1 MNKTLGV
8 IPARM
13 ASSRFPGK
21 PLKKILGIP
30 MLAHCYERALLAQ
43 VCEKLV
49 IATPDEEIMSWA
61 KNHEIPAVL
70 TSHHHERATERA
82 QETLDILSKQGER
95 YDFILLLQGDE
106 PQIFPDDIKNLSAAF
121 SGSELEIVNLVYPI
135 DGDDLDNP
143 NVVKVIMT
151 NTSKISF
158 FTRAHVPNRSHKAM
172 RQLGMIGF
180 TLAALTQY
188 INLQPT
194 PLEELESIDMMRL
207 LENDYEINAVISSSP
222 ILGVDNPEDIAKAE
236 LMMTKDVLL
245 EIYQDKY
252 LQLDQ

>member
-30 MLAHCYERALLAQ
+30 MLAHCYERALLSQA
-43 VCEKLV
+43 CDKLV
-49 IATPDEEIMSWA
+49 IATPDEEIIKWA
-61 KNHEIPAVL
+61 KNHEIPVAL

-82 QETLDILSKQGER
+82 QETLDILSKRGER

-106 PQIFPDDIKNLSAAF
+106 PQIFPDDIVNLRAAF
-121 SGSELEIVNLVYPI
+121 CGSELEIVNLVYSI

-143 NVVKVIMT
+143 NIVKAIMT

-158 FTRAHVPNRSHKAM
+158 FTRAHVPNRSDKAM

-180 TLAALTQY
+180 TLAALAQY
-188 INLQPT
+188 TNLQPT

-207 LENDYEINAVISSSP
+207 LENDYEINAVLSSSP
-222 ILGVDNPEDIAKAE
+222 ILGVDNPEDIAKVE
-236 LMMTKDVLL
+236 LMMTKDLLL
-245 EIYQDKY
+245 ETYQDKY
-252 LQLDQ
+252 L

>member
-8 IPARM
+8 IPAKM
-13 ASSRFPGK
+13 ASSRLPGK

-30 MLAHCYERALLAQ
+30 MLAHCYERALLSQA
-43 VCEKLV
+43 CDKLV
-49 IATPDEEIMSWA
+49 IATPDEEIMNWA
-61 KNHEIPAVL
+61 LNYNIPAIL
-70 TSHHHERATERA
+70 TGHHHQRATERA

-106 PQIFPDDIKNLSAAF
+106 PQIFPDDIKNLSSAF
-121 SGSELEIVNLVYPI
+121 CGSDLEVINLVYPI
-135 DGDDLDNP
+135 DGGDLDNP
-143 NVVKVIMT
+143 NVVKAIIT
-151 NTSKISF
+151 NESKISF
-158 FTRAHVPNRSHKAM
+158 FTRAHVPHKIDKAM

-180 TLAALTQY
+180 TIDALTQY
-188 INLQPT
+188 TNLKPT

-236 LMMTKDVLL
+236 LMMAKDLLL
-245 EIYQDKY
+245 ETYQDKY
-252 LQLDQ
+252 F

>member
-1 MNKTLGV
+1 MKKTLGV

-30 MLAHCYERALLAQ
+30 MLAHCYERALLSQA
-43 VCEKLV
+43 CDKLV

-61 KNHEIPAVL
+61 KNHEIPVIL
-70 TSHHHERATERA
+70 TGHHHQRATERA
-82 QETLDILSKQGER
+82 QETLDILSEQGET

-106 PQIFPDDIKNLSAAF
+106 PQIFPDDIQNLSDAF
-121 SGSELEIVNLVYPI
+121 CGSELEIVNLVYPI
-135 DGDDLDNP
+135 DGDDLGNP
-143 NVVKVIMT
+143 NVVKAIMS

-158 FTRAHVPNRSHKAM
+158 FTRAHVPNRSDKAL

-180 TLAALTQY
+180 TIDALTQY
-188 INLQPT
+188 TNLQPT

-207 LENDYEINAVISSSP
+207 LESDYEINAVISSSP

-236 LMMTKDVLL
+236 LMMTTDLLL
-245 EIYQDKY
+245 ETYQDKY
-252 LQLDQ
+252 L

>member
-30 MLAHCYERALLAQ
+30 MLAHCYERALLSQA
-43 VCEKLV
+43 CDKLV
-49 IATPDEEIMSWA
+49 IATPDEEIMNWA
-61 KNHEIPAVL
+61 NNHEIPAIL

-82 QETLDILSKQGER
+82 LETLDILRKQGER

-106 PQIFPDDIKNLSAAF
+106 PQIFPDDIVNLRAAF
-121 SGSELEIVNLVYPI
+121 CGSELEIVNLVYSI

-143 NVVKVIMT
+143 NIVKAIMT

-158 FTRAHVPNRSHKAM
+158 FTRAHVPNRSDKAM

-180 TLAALTQY
+180 TLAALAQY
-188 INLQPT
+188 TNLQPT

-207 LENDYEINAVISSSP
+207 LENDYEINAVLSSSP
-222 ILGVDNPEDIAKAE
+222 ILGVDNPEDIAKVE
-236 LMMTKDVLL
+236 LMMTKDLLL
-245 EIYQDKY
+245 ETYQDKY
-252 LQLDQ
+252 L

>member
-1 MNKTLGV
+1 MKKTLGV

-30 MLAHCYERALLAQ
+30 MLAHCYERALLSQA
-43 VCEKLV
+43 CDKLV
-49 IATPDEEIMSWA
+49 IATPDEDIMNWA

-70 TSHHHERATERA
+70 TGHHHQRATERA
-82 QETLDILSKQGER
+82 KETLDILSKQGEM

-106 PQIFPDDIKNLSAAF
+106 PQILPDDIKNLSAAF
-121 SGSELEIVNLVYPI
+121 CGSELDIVNLVYPI
-135 DGDDLDNP
+135 DGDDLGNP
-143 NVVKVIMT
+143 NVVKAIT
-151 NTSKISF
+151 SNTSKISF
-158 FTRAHVPNRSHKAM
+158 FTRAHVPNQSNHAM

-180 TLAALTQY
+180 NIAALTQY
-188 INLQPT
+188 TNLQPT

-222 ILGVDNPEDIAKAE
+222 ILGVDHPEDIAKAD
-236 LMMTKDVLL
+236 LMMAKDLL
-245 EIYQDKY
+245 LKTYRHKY
-252 LQLDQ
+252 L

>member
-1 MNKTLGV
+1 MKKTLGV

-21 PLKKILGIP
+21 PLEKILGIP
-30 MLAHCYERALLAQ
+30 MLAHCYERALLSKA
-43 VCEKLV
+43 CDKLV
-49 IATPDEEIMSWA
+49 IATPDKEIMNWA
-61 KNHEIPAVL
+61 KNHEIPVIL
-70 TSHHHERATERA
+70 TGHHHKRATERA
-82 QETLDILSKQGER
+82 QETLDILSEQGET

-106 PQIFPDDIKNLSAAF
+106 PQIFPDDIKNLSDAF
-121 SGSELEIVNLVYPI
+121 CGSELEIVNLVYPI
-135 DGDDLDNP
+135 NGDDLDNP
-143 NVVKVIMT
+143 SVVKAIMS

-158 FTRAHVPNRSHKAM
+158 FTRAHVPNRSDKAM

-180 TLAALTQY
+180 TIAALTQY
-188 INLQPT
+188 TNLQPT

-236 LMMTKDVLL
+236 LMMTKDLIL
-245 EIYQDKY
+245 ETYQDKY
-252 LQLDQ
+252 L

>member
-30 MLAHCYERALLAQ
+30 MLAHCYERALLSQA
-43 VCEKLV
+43 CDKLV
-49 IATPDEEIMSWA
+49 IATPDEEIIKWA
-61 KNHEIPAVL
+61 KNHEIPVAL

-82 QETLDILSKQGER
+82 QETLDILSKRGER

-106 PQIFPDDIKNLSAAF
+106 PQIFPDDIVNLRAAF
-121 SGSELEIVNLVYPI
+121 CGSELEIVNLVYSI

-143 NVVKVIMT
+143 NIVKAIMT

-158 FTRAHVPNRSHKAM
+158 FTRAHVPNRSDKAM

-180 TLAALTQY
+180 TLAAQY
-188 INLQPT
+188 TNLQPT

-207 LENDYEINAVISSSP
+207 LENDYEINAVLSSSP
-222 ILGVDNPEDIAKAE
+222 ILGVDNPEDIAKVE
-236 LMMTKDVLL
+236 LMMTKDLLL
-245 EIYQDKY
+245 ETYQDKY
-252 LQLDQ
+252 L

>member
-1 MNKTLGV
+1 MKKTLGV

-30 MLAHCYERALLAQ
+30 MLAHCYERALLSKA
-43 VCEKLV
+43 CDKLV
-49 IATPDEEIMSWA
+49 VATPDEEIMNWA
-61 KNHEIPAVL
+61 KNHEIPSIL
-70 TSHHHERATERA
+70 TGHHHQRATERA
-82 QETLDILSKQGER
+82 QETLDILSEQGEA

-106 PQIFPDDIKNLSAAF
+106 PQIFPDDIQNLSNAF
-121 SGSELEIVNLVYPI
+121 CGSELEIVNLVYSI

-143 NVVKVIMT
+143 NVVKAIMT

-158 FTRAHVPNRSHKAM
+158 FTRAHVPNRSGKAM

-180 TLAALTQY
+180 TIAALTQY
-188 INLQPT
+188 TNLQPT

-207 LENDYEINAVISSSP
+207 LENDYEIHAVISSSP
-222 ILGVDNPEDIAKAE
+222 ILGVDNPEDIVKTE
-236 LMMTKDVLL
+236 LMMTKDLLL
-245 EIYQDKY
+245 ETYQDKY
-252 LQLDQ
+252 L

>member
-1 MNKTLGV
+1 MKKTLGV

-30 MLAHCYERALLAQ
+30 MLAHCYERALLSQA
-43 VCEKLV
+43 CDKLV
-49 IATPDEEIMSWA
+49 IATPDEEIMNWA
-61 KNHEIPAVL
+61 KNHQISVIL
-70 TSHHHERATERA
+70 TGHHHQRATERA
-82 QETLDILSKQGER
+82 QETLDILSEQGET

-106 PQIFPDDIKNLSAAF
+106 PQIFPDDIKNLSDAF
-121 SGSELEIVNLVYPI
+121 CGSKLEIINLVYPI
-135 DGDDLDNP
+135 DGDDLGNP
-143 NVVKVIMT
+143 NVVKAIMS
-151 NTSKISF
+151 NSSKISF
-158 FTRAHVPNRSHKAM
+158 FTRAHVPNRSNKAM

-180 TLAALTQY
+180 TIAALTQY
-188 INLQPT
+188 TNLQPT

-236 LMMTKDVLL
+236 LMMTKDLLL
-245 EIYQDKY
+245 ETYQDKY
-252 LQLDQ
+252 L

>member
-1 MNKTLGV
+1 MKKTLGV

-30 MLAHCYERALLAQ
+30 MLAHCYERALLSQA
-43 VCEKLV
+43 CDKLV
-49 IATPDEEIMSWA
+49 IATPDEEIMNWA
-61 KNHEIPAVL
+61 KNHEIPVIL
-70 TSHHHERATERA
+70 TGHHHQRATERA
-82 QETLDILSKQGER
+82 QETLDILSKQGET

-106 PQIFPDDIKNLSAAF
+106 PQIFPDDIQNLSDAF
-121 SGSELEIVNLVYPI
+121 CGSELEIVNLVYPI
-135 DGDDLDNP
+135 DGDDLGNP
-143 NVVKVIMT
+143 NVVKAIMS

-158 FTRAHVPNRSHKAM
+158 FTRAHVPNRSDKAM

-180 TLAALTQY
+180 TIAALTQY
-188 INLQPT
+188 TSLQPT

-222 ILGVDNPEDIAKAE
+222 ILGVDNPDDIVKAE
-236 LMMTKDVLL
+236 LMMAKDLLL
-245 EIYQDKY
+245 ETYQDKY
-252 LQLDQ
+252 L

>member
-1 MNKTLGV
+1 MKKILGV
-8 IPARM
+8 IPARI

-30 MLAHCYERALLAQ
+30 MLAHCYERALLSQA
-43 VCEKLV
+43 CDKLV

-61 KNHEIPAVL
+61 KNYEIPAVL

-82 QETLDILSKQGER
+82 QETLDILSKQGET

-106 PQIFPDDIKNLSAAF
+106 PQISPDDIKNLSAAF
-121 SGSELEIVNLVYPI
+121 CGSELEIINLVYPI

-143 NVVKVIMT
+143 NVVKAIMT
-151 NTSKISF
+151 NTLKISF
-158 FTRAHVPNRSHKAM
+158 FTRAHVPNRSDKAM

-188 INLQPT
+188 TNLQPT

-207 LENDYEINAVISSSP
+207 IENDFEINAVISSSP
-222 ILGVDNPEDIAKAE
+222 ILGVDNPQDIAKAE
-236 LMMTKDVLL
+236 LMMATDSLL
-245 EIYQDKY
+245 KTYQEKY
-252 LQLDQ
+252 L

>member
-1 MNKTLGV
+1 MKKTLGV

-30 MLAHCYERALLAQ
+30 MLAHCFERALLSQA
-43 VCEKLV
+43 CDKLV
-49 IATPDEEIMSWA
+49 IATPDEEIMNWA
-61 KNHEIPAVL
+61 KNHEIPVIL
-70 TSHHHERATERA
+70 TGHHHQRATERA
-82 QETLDILSKQGER
+82 QETLDILIEQGET

-106 PQIFPDDIKNLSAAF
+106 PQIFPDDIKNLSDAF
-121 SGSELEIVNLVYPI
+121 CGSELEIVNLVYPV
-135 DGDDLDNP
+135 DGDDLGNP
-143 NVVKVIMT
+143 NVVKAIMS

-158 FTRAHVPNRSHKAM
+158 FTRAHVPNRSDKAM

-180 TLAALTQY
+180 TIAALTQY
-188 INLQPT
+188 TNLHPT

-222 ILGVDNPEDIAKAE
+222 ILGVDNPEDIGKAE
-236 LMMTKDVLL
+236 LMMAKDMLL
-245 EIYQDKY
+245 ETYKNKY
-252 LQLDQ
+252 L